1 MFLRKIDLKSP
12 LDDLS
17 LLLLGPRQTGK
28 STLLRTLFPT
38 SKVFDL
44 LDPELFRDL
53 NKSPLLLKELV
64 GKEEKNPIIIDE
76 IQKLPELIDVVHSL
90 IEKNKSQRFI
100 LTGSSARK
108 LKKQGQNLLGGR
120 AYPLSLHPIT
130 SQEFLS
136 TEKVDKIDS
145 LIQIG
150 GLPSV
155 LTANAPQ
162 RVLKAYVGIYLQ
174 EEIKAEGYAR
184 NLADFSK
191 FLEVA
196 ALTNSE
202 QLDFAGVARDVQ
214 LSPRTV
220 AAYYSIL
227 QDTLLGYLLEPFKE
241 TKSRKAV
248 STPKFYYFD
257 VGVCNFLSGRE
268 KLSHA
273 TPEYGKALE
282 HFIFTELIAYRD
294 YNESQFEIYYWR
306 STSQFEVDFIIRLK
320 SKKLIGIEVKG
331 SSHIDN
337 DDLKGFKAFEED
349 IKLSKKIIVCNEK
362 NPRLIQDQILVLPY
376 QLFCKELW
384 SGQII

>member
-1 MFLRKIDLKSP
+1 MFLRKLNLAPPLK
-12 LDDLS
+12 DLS

-28 STLLRTLFPT
+28 STLLKSLYPK
-38 SKVFDL
+38 SKIFDL

-53 NKSPLLLKELV
+53 NKSPLLLKELIE
-64 GKEEKNPIIIDE
+64 GQLENSDNPLIIDE

-90 IEKNKSQRFI
+90 IEEKKSRRFI

-108 LKKQGQNLLGGR
+108 LKRQGQNLLGGR

-136 TEKVDKIDS
+136 AEKGQSIDR
-145 LIQIG
+145 LIQLG
-150 GLPSV
+150 GLPNV
-155 LTANAPQ
+155 LNSKSPS
-162 RVLKAYVGIYLQ
+162 RLLKAYVGIYLQ
-174 EEIKAEGYAR
+174 EEVKAEGYAR
-184 NLADFSK
+184 SLSDFSK

-202 QLDFAGVARDVQ
+202 QLDFARVARDVQ

-220 AAYYSIL
+220 VAYYSIL

-257 VGVCNFLSGRE
+257 VGVCNYLSGRE
-268 KLSHA
+268 VIYKG

-282 HFIFTELIAYRD
+282 HFILPNSLRTEIIPSLILK
-294 YNESQFEIYYWR
+294 F
-306 STSQFEVDFIIRLK
+306 STGDQLLSLK
-320 SKKLIGIEVKG
+320 STL
-331 SSHIDN
+331 
-337 DDLKGFKAFEED
+337 
-349 IKLSKKIIVCNEK
+349 LS
-362 NPRLIQDQILVLPY
+362 
-376 QLFCKELW
+376 
-384 SGQII
+384 G